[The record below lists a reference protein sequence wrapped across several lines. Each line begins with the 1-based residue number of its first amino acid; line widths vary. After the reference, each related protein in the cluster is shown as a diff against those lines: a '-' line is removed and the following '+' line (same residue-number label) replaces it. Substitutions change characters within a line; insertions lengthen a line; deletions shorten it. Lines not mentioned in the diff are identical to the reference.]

1 MSQRIISQI
10 SQLFAAGRFAEAEK
24 LCLSAA
30 QTSPGDSMIPAF
42 RGAIRLELGDI
53 KSAVVFL
60 SKAISVDPGNATAH
74 FNLGVAHKKL
84 MQLEAAIASFRTALG
99 LAGPTPVI
107 LTAIGLTELA
117 RGRSAEAA
125 MILEQAAR
133 KDVRSPLAFLNWG
146 EALKS
151 DRQYD
156 KAIAAFKRALALQPD
171 HVDALNSLGAVY
183 AELEKTGEAEQH
195 FRQALSL
202 NPKHVMTR
210 NNFGVLLKNKGL
222 LAEALSEFEAA
233 NAADPNYAMAFFNAG
248 TVLKELQ
255 KPAAALTALQ
265 RAVKLRPDLAE
276 AHLAIGGIHFDDD
289 SFNDAAA
296 ALTRAI
302 KINPGYIDAHVM
314 LGALYRKLRNWKEA
328 RASYDRVLA
337 VDPQH
342 FEALLGLGQTF
353 SGQGLFIAADECFRR
368 ALDRQ
373 PDAPVARLALAK
385 ALLDQSKLDE
395 AESCCRA
402 VLEVI
407 PHNGEA
413 HLTLADIL
421 SRQWR
426 DSEALPEYRR
436 AMDLMPASMRPIV
449 RLAECLQ
456 KLGRTKELADVVDRL
471 ATSAADAKSDI
482 LRIKILSS
490 IAEISGDAR
499 SYEEALEVARAA
511 KRIADVSFL
520 PLLRPTMHF
529 DSAQAASLLAKME
542 GMEQVS
548 NHRAAFYRA
557 RSLLLHELG
566 SYRSAWQ
573 DLMRANQ
580 LVLASGEIEP
590 EQMRDYRPGQVDQ
603 LRNASWALN
612 DLQPVEH
619 SRPVFILGVSRSGK
633 STLARLLS
641 LCEAWTDLDEYSI
654 LDESLR
660 SLKIARDEPEKG
672 LDPEQ
677 SGDLAAHFLQ
687 RCKTFAERGT
697 LSFTAPGH
705 IRSAKLLAETV
716 PGVRFIFIRRNK
728 FDVAFRC
735 LQKLYRKGNYYSY
748 NVRECMSYIDWYNAM
763 TDELAP
769 RLGERA
775 RSVTYE
781 ELVANPPAVTSSL
794 WQWLELEPPG
804 QADFSISSDIGCSE
818 PYRDLIAA
826 ELE

>member
-1 MSQRIISQI
+1 MSQRIIAQI

-24 LCLSAA
+24 LCLFAA
-30 QTSPGDSMIPAF
+30 QTSPRDSMIAAF
-42 RGAIRLELGDI
+42 RGAIKLELGDL

-84 MQLEAAIASFRTALG
+84 MQLEAAIASFRTALD

-146 EALKS
+146 EALKAA
-151 DRQYD
+151 RQYD
-156 KAIAAFKRALALQPD
+156 EAIAALKRALVLQP
-171 HVDALNSLGAVY
+171 HYVDALNSLGAVY
-183 AELEKTGEAEQH
+183 AELEKSEEAEQYFKH
-195 FRQALSL
+195 ALSL
-202 NPKHVMTR
+202 NPKHVMAR

-222 LAEALSEFEAA
+222 LAEALSQFEAA

-248 TVLKELQ
+248 TVLKDLQ
-255 KPAAALTALQ
+255 KPEAGLTALQ
-265 RAVKLRPDLAE
+265 RAVQLRPDLAE
-276 AHLAIGGIHFDDD
+276 AHLAIGGIHFDNE
-289 SFNDAAA
+289 SFNDAEA

-302 KINPGYIDAHVM
+302 TAKPDYIDAHVL

-337 VDPQH
+337 VDPRH

-353 SGQGLFIAADECFRR
+353 NGQGLFMAADECFRR
-368 ALDRQ
+368 ALDQQ
-373 PDAPVARLALAK
+373 PHAPVARLALAK
-385 ALLDQSKLDE
+385 ALLDQSKLEE

-402 VLEVI
+402 VLDVI

-426 DSEALPEYRR
+426 DSEAVPEYWQ
-436 AMDLMPASMRPIV
+436 AIELMPTSMRPFV

-456 KLGRTKELADVVDRL
+456 KLGRTKELADLVVRL
-471 ATSAADAKSDI
+471 TASAADAKNDI

-490 IAEISGDAR
+490 IAEISGDVR
-499 SYEEALEVARAA
+499 PYEQALEVARAA
-511 KRIADVSFL
+511 DRIADVSFF
-520 PLLRPTMHF
+520 PLLRPTMRF
-529 DSAQAASLLAKME
+529 NSGQAASLLEKME
-542 GMEQVS
+542 AIERVG

-566 SYRSAWQ
+566 SYRMAWQ

-590 EQMRDYRPGQVDQ
+590 EQMRDYRPSQLDQ
-603 LRNASWALN
+603 LRNASWTLN
-612 DLQPVEH
+612 DLQAVEQC
-619 SRPVFILGVSRSGK
+619 RPVFILGVSRSGK
-633 STLARLLS
+633 STLASFLS
-641 LCEAWTDLDEYSI
+641 LSDTWTDLDEYSI

-660 SLKIARDEPEKG
+660 SLKIARDNSEKG
-672 LDPEQ
+672 LGREQ
-677 SGDLAAHFLQ
+677 SRDLAVHFLQ
-687 RCKTFAERGT
+687 RCKAFAERGIV
-697 LSFTAPGH
+697 SFTAPGH

-728 FDVAFRC
+728 LDVAFRC

-748 NVRECMSYIDWYNAM
+748 NVKECMSYIDWYNAM
-763 TDELAP
+763 IDELAG
-769 RLGERA
+769 RFGERA
-775 RSVTYE
+775 RTVTYE
-781 ELVANPPAVTSSL
+781 ELVANAPAVVSSL
-794 WQWLELEPPG
+794 WQWLGVGPQEH
-804 QADFSISSDIGCSE
+804 ADFAVSSDIGCSE